1 MTTLDLF
8 QDLEHSSCIPAAG
21 IAFNVEPSIF
31 ALEEEQNHGGCSS
44 SWLETTSDLHA
55 FMNALPDTEED
66 DEDVEAV
73 IDNMEKFLQNHEKQ
87 KDSDDMI
94 AAEALL
100 DRLIKES
107 PAFSN
112 GQQIR
117 EDTMIDLTN
126 VNKVITEDGQE
137 ILIVIDPS
145 ESSLRDH
152 DYTIPKSIENPTQ
165 EVKPAVPET
174 GNATTISPEDMDAAE
189 DLLDELL
196 KSNDFN
202 WDILDGDQEVETV
215 INEVEQFLQ
224 TVDHKPMDHAPVLLD
239 HPNEEDQ
246 HPKAM
251 DHTPILKDQTTALD
265 QMDFSNVTK
274 VVTDDGKEII
284 IMIAPPSPTTTSSTP
299 TTSWSSPTEN
309 SSGSLNDEDPDWT
322 PEPTAKSRV
331 GRPRSSASSI
341 ATGRPS
347 LTKAK
352 RKHPYATNRKE
363 RKKQQNVEAARRY
376 RDRKKGEQN
385 IQETEVELL
394 NHKNNQLKSEV
405 EKLEAEVKTM
415 KRIVGELGLI

>member
-1 MTTLDLF
+1 
-8 QDLEHSSCIPAAG
+8 
-21 IAFNVEPSIF
+21 
-31 ALEEEQNHGGCSS
+31 
-44 SWLETTSDLHA
+44 
-55 FMNALPDTEED
+55 
-66 DEDVEAV
+66 
-73 IDNMEKFLQNHEKQ
+73 
-87 KDSDDMI
+87 
-94 AAEALL
+94 
-100 DRLIKES
+100 
-107 PAFSN
+107 
-112 GQQIR
+112 
-117 EDTMIDLTN
+117 
-126 VNKVITEDGQE
+126 
-137 ILIVIDPS
+137 
-145 ESSLRDH
+145 
-152 DYTIPKSIENPTQ
+152 
-165 EVKPAVPET
+165 
-174 GNATTISPEDMDAAE
+174 
-189 DLLDELL
+189 
-196 KSNDFN
+196 
-202 WDILDGDQEVETV
+202 
-215 INEVEQFLQ
+215 
-224 TVDHKPMDHAPVLLD
+224 MDHAPVLLD

-246 HPKAM
+246 NPKAAM
-251 DHTPILKDQTTALD
+251 DHTPILKEQTTALD

-284 IMIAPPSPTTTSSTP
+284 IMIAPPSPTTASSTP

-322 PEPTAKSRV
+322 PPTAKSRV
-331 GRPRSSASSI
+331 GLPRSSASSI